1 MMTDIKILKS
11 LLSKNEVNYPKV
23 SIDSLSSRLNLIV
36 SSSNGVTGNGLF
48 LVILSLIFSR
58 HLTILIKISLDST
71 FSFNPLEV
79 LHFSFQ
85 LFNFSLFHFK
95 YNQQFLDKV
104 IAKYQVINI
113 DYDHQTRKFFW
124 THRII
129 YRILLILSY
138 MPQALHDMHVFKHS
152 WPHQSATSASTPN
165 DALDYWLSI
174 LSTAIYYP
182 FALSQDIILI
192 DLAMLSQVTLH
203 NINDKLNAVSGELQ
217 VEGNKLNNKVIK
229 MLRWQY
235 LLIHR
240 LVDESSSFMNLATF
254 GLISHYVY
262 FVIVDFYTLAFDKQI
277 VPIKISS
284 MFASMGILLELCLI
298 THSVVA
304 IYIKSQ
310 QPLPILYKLSFK
322 TYSFHVLNEISL
334 FLYRIGF
341 NDIGFSFGGL
351 FMITPDFTSTLA
363 LVTISIIIAIPSFH
377 SA

>member
-1 MMTDIKILKS
+1 
-11 LLSKNEVNYPKV
+11 
-23 SIDSLSSRLNLIV
+23 
-36 SSSNGVTGNGLF
+36 
-48 LVILSLIFSR
+48 
-58 HLTILIKISLDST
+58 
-71 FSFNPLEV
+71 
-79 LHFSFQ
+79 
-85 LFNFSLFHFK
+85 
-95 YNQQFLDKV
+95 
-104 IAKYQVINI
+104 
-113 DYDHQTRKFFW
+113 
-124 THRII
+124 
-129 YRILLILSY
+129 